1 MLRIGT
7 CFFCSFLLCLS
18 CGKDKHNP
26 QEPEKL
32 PPPNIIWFVAED
44 ISPRFA
50 CFGDTLALT
59 PAIDAIA
66 NKGIVYQNAFTVA
79 GVCAPSRSS
88 MITGCYPSSIGTQHM
103 RQAKGV
109 LPMPGVPSYNAVP
122 PPEIKA
128 FPELL
133 RENGYWT
140 ATYRKLDY
148 QFGNPF
154 TIWDTIS
161 DTPSWRM
168 RSKEDKKRPFFIYH
182 TYEITHEINIW
193 PDSTKTNFFKEN
205 HIDLATLA
213 PDVLQRPP
221 LDSLGRKI
229 KLSDITL
236 PPYYPDTDLARDHI
250 QRLYYNAMRM
260 DQQIAKV
267 LADLKEDGLED
278 NTILFFMSDHGD
290 CLPRGKRWLYDS
302 GIKSPLIIYMP
313 PKYLPK
319 GFKQPGN
326 DSNLYSY
333 IDLPPTVLE
342 MAGVKIPD
350 WMQGKSIL
358 TELHKKPREYIYAAR
373 DRMDNRYD
381 VRRAIRSKNYKY
393 IKNFEPEKPYQQQIT
408 FLERMP
414 LMHQILEMKK
424 QGKLN
429 AVQSAWLADSKPED
443 ELYDIIKD
451 PYEIHNLAKDTS
463 LATVKNKMEK
473 DLMAWM
479 DAIHDMYKID
489 EKDQA
494 EKAWPEGIQPK
505 TNPVTFKR
513 EDKKLILNCD
523 TPGASIAYREK
534 GAKRWEI
541 YTHPIETQNKNIP
554 VEAKAVRYGYEASEQ
569 TTFTK

>member
-1 MLRIGT
+1 MLKKIHLIT
-7 CFFCSFLLCLS
+7 LFILALASS
-18 CGKDKHNP
+18 CKEEKIANHRD
-26 QEPEKL
+26 EKL
-32 PPPNIIWFVAED
+32 PKPNIIWFVAED

-59 PAIDAIA
+59 PTIDAIA
-66 NKGIVYQNAFTVA
+66 KKGMVYQNAFTVS

-122 PPEIKA
+122 PPDIKA

-133 RENGYWT
+133 RTSGYWT
-140 ATYRKLDY
+140 ASYRKLDY
-148 QFGNPF
+148 QFGSPF

-161 DTPSWRM
+161 ETPTWRM
-168 RSKEDKKRPFFIYH
+168 RAKADEKRPFFIYN

-193 PDSTKTNFFKEN
+193 PDSTKTKFFEDKN
-205 HIDLATLA
+205 INLSKLAK
-213 PDVLQRPP
+213 DVVVRPS

-236 PPYYPDTDLARDHI
+236 PPYFPDTELARDHI

-267 LADLKEDGLED
+267 IADLKEDGLED
-278 NTILFFMSDHGD
+278 DTILFFMSDHGD

-302 GIKSPLIIYMP
+302 GLKSPLIIYIP

-326 DSNLYSY
+326 DSNLYSFV
-333 IDLPPTVLE
+333 DLPATVLE
-342 MAGVKIPD
+342 MAGVEIPE
-350 WMQGKSIL
+350 WIQGKSIIS
-358 TELHKKPREYIYAAR
+358 ELKEKPRKYVYGSR

-393 IKNFEPEKPYQQQIT
+393 IKNFEPEKPYQQHIE

-414 LMHQILEMKK
+414 LMHQILEMKEK
-424 QGKLN
+424 GQLN
-429 AVQSAWLADSKPED
+429 PVQSAWLADSKPED
-443 ELYDIIKD
+443 ELYDIVKD
-451 PYEIHNLAKDTS
+451 PYEINNLAQDPKF
-463 LATVKNKMEK
+463 ATVKNTMEK
-473 DLMAWM
+473 DLMSWM
-479 DAIHDMYKID
+479 ESIDDLYLID

-494 EKAWPEGIQPK
+494 EKAWPNGEQP
-505 TNPVTFKR
+505 TTSDVTFTIKNN
-513 EDKKLILNCD
+513 ILTLQSN
-523 TPGASIAYREK
+523 TPGASIAYRKPNAE
-534 GAKRWEI
+534 RWEI
-541 YTHPIETQNKNIP
+541 YSHPLSNIEGHI
-554 VEAKAVRYGYEASEQ
+554 EAKAVRYGYKPSK
-569 TTFTK
+569 TTTYTN